1 MTMKNARLL
10 VTMLFVLGATCA
22 LHAQTSTSARDN
34 SALILGESYLGAT
47 AGYQDLTGHPAI
59 YDGRIDLNLPLFT
72 SLDATFRY
80 GYAFEKSRIRHSIQD
95 GEVGLTAWAPVA
107 SALRAFV
114 GGDVGYTWGDLVRKN
129 DWYGRARAGVE
140 CGLGSRLGLL
150 AWAGWTDGFNKNI
163 PKTWSGNAQLN
174 YRLTSDLMLTAKVG
188 WRERGDMTYGAG
200 ILLRF

>member
-1 MTMKNARLL
+1 
-10 VTMLFVLGATCA
+10 MLTVLGATGV
-22 LHAQTSTSARDN
+22 LHAQTGTNARND
-34 SALILGESYLGAT
+34 SALILGESYLAVT
-47 AGYQDLTGHPAI
+47 TDYQDLTGRPAI
-59 YDGRIDLNLPLFT
+59 YDGRIALNLPLVT

-80 GYAFEKSRIRHSIQD
+80 GYAFEKSHIRHSIQD
-95 GEVGLTAWAPVA
+95 AEFGLTAWAPVA
-107 SALRAFV
+107 SSLRAFI
-114 GGDVGYTWGDLVRKN
+114 GGDAGYTWGDLVRKN

-163 PKTWSGNAQLN
+163 PETWSGNAQLN

-200 ILLRF
+200 VLLRF